1 MLLEVIAAR
10 LEDVNDISR
19 MEIDRIELCGEM
31 DKDGLTPGRELIRNA
46 VRDSQVPVNIMIRPH
61 DDSFSYTENEI
72 DRMSGDIEYVK
83 NVGANG
89 IVIGAITEENM
100 VDTVSLEKLAEAAE
114 NMEITFHKA
123 FDEIED
129 QIQALKTLSEYP
141 GVRTVLT
148 SGGPG
153 SSADNIEQLK
163 KLVSSGEELDITIM
177 PGGGINLENAG
188 DIFEKTSPN
197 TIHFGTGV
205 REDDTFDS
213 RVSSDKVSQLRQ
225 IFE

>member
-1 MLLEVIAAR
+1 MLLEVIVAS

-46 VRDSQVPVNIMIRPH
+46 VRDSQVPVIIMIRPH

-72 DRMSGDIEYVK
+72 DRMSEDIEYVK

-89 IVIGAITEENM
+89 IVIGAVTEVNM
-100 VDTVSLEKLAEAAE
+100 VDTVALEKLAEAAG

-123 FDEIED
+123 FDEIEH
-129 QIQALKTLSEYP
+129 QMQALKTLSEYP
-141 GVRTVLT
+141 AIRTILT
-148 SGGPG
+148 SGGHG

-163 KLVSSGEELDITIM
+163 KLVSLGEELDITIM
-177 PGGGINLENAG
+177 PGGGINLENAE
-188 DIFEKTSPN
+188 DIVEKTSPKA
-197 TIHFGTGV
+197 IHFGTGV
-205 REDDTFDS
+205 REDGTFDS
-213 RVSSDKVSQLRQ
+213 KVSNNKVSQLKQ
-225 IFE
+225 IFK